1 MHSLESSW
9 NGSVKS
15 LIAHMLVKSQGWCCN
30 YTIATVMLRYCFDDH
45 VLGAITNTWWV
56 LQYGNIL
63 VFNHRFLPALFF
75 PILCYKQKQ
84 KQISLE
90 LGRQK
95 LWEWSFRLCE
105 CGWLLGCFPAFWGLL
120 FRVPIFLQSFLDY
133 ESYYN
138 YIIVYQCVSWCGQ
151 AVVNT
156 YSHNW
161 PRSEPL
167 NVYFPCIHHLFAPGI
182 RRETT
187 MDRSVDLGISFTVGS
202 EVLFI
207 LVCMHACVC
216 VCYVRATLVRCW
228 RRKRRQLFFICLTDG
243 V

>member
-1 MHSLESSW
+1 MGTFLVLITDFSSI
-9 NGSVKS
+9 V
-15 LIAHMLVKSQGWCCN
+15 
-30 YTIATVMLRYCFDDH
+30 
-45 VLGAITNTWWV
+45 
-56 LQYGNIL
+56 
-63 VFNHRFLPALFF
+63 FF

-105 CGWLLGCFPAFWGLL
+105 CGWLLGCFPAFWVLL
-120 FRVPIFLQSFLDY
+120 FRVPIFLHSILDY

-167 NVYFPCIHHLFAPGI
+167 NVYFTCIHHLFAPGI

-207 LVCMHACVC
+207 LVCMHVC
-216 VCYVRATLVRCW
+216 VFAVWEPHLCDAEGEKEDSCS
-228 RRKRRQLFFICLTDG
+228 LFASLMEFN
-243 V
+243 